1 MFLKE
6 EESDANKKSKM
17 SKIEELL
24 QKCPLEKREDLMGKS
39 TSNPCF
45 AMRRNT
51 YI

>member
-24 QKCPLEKREDLMGKS
+24 QKCPLEKREDLME
-39 TSNPCF
+39 NLHQIHVL
-45 AMRRNT
+45 R
-51 YI
+51 